1 MIAKNNEETEFIN
14 QWQSKLEMSNDKLQ
28 QIIDINMDDFEW
40 DFADENGKIEFK
52 NYLDKR
58 GIDILKPRENYK
70 FMQQK
75 AGAEPEE
82 LYIGPEISTDVGE
95 KFEEVVDKKKGA
107 KGAKKK

>member
-28 QIIDINMDDFEW
+28 QIIDINMDDYEW

-70 FMQQK
+70 FM
-75 AGAEPEE
+75 
-82 LYIGPEISTDVGE
+82 
-95 KFEEVVDKKKGA
+95 
-107 KGAKKK
+107 

>member
-70 FMQQK
+70 FM
-75 AGAEPEE
+75 
-82 LYIGPEISTDVGE
+82 
-95 KFEEVVDKKKGA
+95 
-107 KGAKKK
+107 

>member
-58 GIDILKPRENYK
+58 GIDILKPRENQK
-70 FMQQK
+70 FM
-75 AGAEPEE
+75 
-82 LYIGPEISTDVGE
+82 
-95 KFEEVVDKKKGA
+95 
-107 KGAKKK
+107 

>member
-58 GIDILKPRENYK
+58 GIDILKPREN
-70 FMQQK
+70 
-75 AGAEPEE
+75 
-82 LYIGPEISTDVGE
+82 
-95 KFEEVVDKKKGA
+95 
-107 KGAKKK
+107 

>member
-1 MIAKNNEETEFIN
+1 VKEINDKDPFSKKINEMIAKNNEETEFIN

-28 QIIDINMDDFEW
+28 QIIDINMDDYEW

-70 FMQQK
+70 FM
-75 AGAEPEE
+75 
-82 LYIGPEISTDVGE
+82 
-95 KFEEVVDKKKGA
+95 
-107 KGAKKK
+107 